1 MVRNE
6 LCTLSFVFCT
16 LSFEQGIRSETKNK
30 VLSKVQSTDS
40 DFIMKSMTGYGR
52 GSADGEHFA
61 VSVDLKTVN
70 NRFLDVHLRLTG
82 ELSSLEPIIKR
93 QISSKLSRGR
103 VDVTVNFEKTSQ
115 TAYELN
121 RPLIAGYV
129 HALRE
134 MQKEFSIGGE
144 LDINVLARLP
154 GALQPARDG
163 LSDEVVAG
171 IEKALA
177 EGLDELERMRAQEGE
192 TLRRE
197 MAERIEKID
206 ALVPTIEN
214 AAAGLVDAYR
224 ARLQKRIGELLT
236 RNGQLVEIDP
246 ARLAQEVA
254 YLSDRSDVSEE
265 MVRLRSHLAQFREAL
280 NAAGE
285 TGKMLDF
292 LLQELNREANTT
304 LSKSTDLTI
313 KEAALAIKAEV
324 EKLREQVQNVE

>member
-1 MVRNE
+1 
-6 LCTLSFVFCT
+6 
-16 LSFEQGIRSETKNK
+16 
-30 VLSKVQSTDS
+30 
-40 DFIMKSMTGYGR
+40 MKSMTGYGR
-52 GSADGEHFA
+52 GSADGEDFS

-70 NRFLDVHLRLTG
+70 NRFLDVHLRLSG
-82 ELSSLEPIIKR
+82 ELSSLEPVIKR
-93 QISSKLSRGR
+93 QISSRLSRGR

-129 HALRE
+129 GALRE
-134 MQKEFSIGGE
+134 MQTDFGIGGE

-171 IEKALA
+171 IERALS

-192 TLRRE
+192 TLRQE
-197 MAERIEKID
+197 MSERIDKID
-206 ALVPTIEN
+206 ALVPAIEN
-214 AAAGLVDAYR
+214 AADGLVDAYR
-224 ARLQKRIGELLT
+224 QRLQKRIGELLS

-265 MVRLRSHLAQFREAL
+265 MVRLRSHLTQFREAL
-280 NAAGE
+280 NSNAE

-304 LSKSTDLTI
+304 LSKSTDLSI

>member
-1 MVRNE
+1 
-6 LCTLSFVFCT
+6 
-16 LSFEQGIRSETKNK
+16 
-30 VLSKVQSTDS
+30 
-40 DFIMKSMTGYGR
+40 MKSMTGYGR
-52 GSADGEHFA
+52 GSADGETFA

-70 NRFLDVHLRLTG
+70 NRFLDVHLRLSG
-82 ELSSLEPIIKR
+82 ELSSLEPNIKR
-93 QISSKLSRGR
+93 QISGRLSRGR
-103 VDVTVNFEKTSQ
+103 VDVTINFERTSQ

-129 HALRE
+129 NALRD
-134 MQKEFSIGGE
+134 MQKEFSIGGD

-163 LSDEVVAG
+163 LGEEAVAG

-177 EGLDELERMRAQEGE
+177 TALDELERMRAQEGE
-192 TLRRE
+192 ALRRE
-197 MAERIEKID
+197 MAERIDKID

-224 ARLQKRIGELLT
+224 ARLQKRIGELLS

-265 MVRLRSHLAQFREAL
+265 MVRLRSHLSQFRDAL
-280 NAAGE
+280 NSTGE

-304 LSKSTDLTI
+304 LSKSTDLSI

-324 EKLREQVQNVE
+324 EKIREQVQNVE

>member
-1 MVRNE
+1 
-6 LCTLSFVFCT
+6 
-16 LSFEQGIRSETKNK
+16 
-30 VLSKVQSTDS
+30 
-40 DFIMKSMTGYGR
+40 MKSMTGYGR
-52 GSADGEHFA
+52 GSADGEGFA

-70 NRFLDVHLRLTG
+70 NRFLDVHLRLSG
-82 ELSSLEPIIKR
+82 ELASLEPIIKR
-93 QISSKLSRGR
+93 QISTRLSRGR

-115 TAYELN
+115 TAYEIN

-129 HALRE
+129 NALRN
-134 MQKEFSIGGE
+134 MQTEFNIGGE

-163 LSDEVVAG
+163 LNDAVVAG

-177 EGLDELERMRAQEGE
+177 EGLDQLERMRAQEGE

-197 MAERIEKID
+197 MAERIDKID
-206 ALVPTIEN
+206 ALVPNIEN
-214 AAAGLVDAYR
+214 AAASLVDAYR
-224 ARLQKRIGELLT
+224 ARLQKRIGELLS
-236 RNGQLVEIDP
+236 RAGQVVEVDP

-265 MVRLRSHLAQFREAL
+265 MVRLRSHLTQFREAL
-280 NAAGE
+280 DSNGE

-304 LSKSTDLTI
+304 LSKSTDLAI
-313 KEAALAIKAEV
+313 KETALAIKAEV
-324 EKLREQVQNVE
+324 EKIREQVQNVE